1 MIRTEFGRTAAKIF
15 GHRTDFGHTFPE
27 SGTTNTYIIALPLDV
42 REFLNAKRYDPDVI

>member
-27 SGTTNTYIIALPLDV
+27 SGTTNIDCEANKRKYCDENTV
-42 REFLNAKRYDPDVI
+42 RAPEQ